1 MKHTISRFVLKYKHS
16 KHNTIVTDSLFVLV
30 LPIVTA
36 AFCGLLSACGE
47 RFFRLI
53 LGHPATTDSFGD
65 DFASVFFLFYPILIL
80 FCLITVIATAV
91 KKRRK
96 PFIHLIVLVLVSLVL
111 LWFFGG
117 GKLAENYMR
126 IMDDQLSIEETLG
139 DSFSSLEQ
147 SDDAIRNYKFAVF
160 IDKYIVL
167 WNDNK
172 NIPQY
177 YCKIGKAY
185 AYADDLAHANEFFDK
200 ALSAFECYC
209 PEEKEWIA
217 YTHTLASTVTAA
229 LNDNQKTLAH
239 AGHAVEYYKNHSN
252 GEYKMTIATAYLF
265 LANAYFNDRQYVKA
279 SECFDI
285 GIPMYYDSVN
295 WGFGDESEAKM
306 LAISYN
312 IAAESNE
319 KAGNKKQYDN
329 YNQKYEDFI
338 WYRDFTEQELLSIVE
353 YYHWLN
359 DE

>member
-1 MKHTISRFVLKYKHS
+1 MKHTISRLVSKFKHT
-16 KHNTIVTDSLFVLV
+16 KHNMIITDALFVLV
-30 LPIVTA
+30 LPIITA

-47 RFFRLI
+47 RFFRLV
-53 LGHPATTDSFGD
+53 LGQPAATDSFGD

-80 FCLITVIATAV
+80 LCLITVIATAV
-91 KKRRK
+91 KKRKK
-96 PFIHLIVLVLVSLVL
+96 PFIHLIVLTLISLIL

-126 IMDDQLSIEETLG
+126 TMEDQLSIEETLG
-139 DSFSSLEQ
+139 DSFSSLGQ
-147 SDDAIRNYKFAVF
+147 SDDAIRNFKFAVF

-177 YCKIGKAY
+177 YCRIGKAY
-185 AYADDLAHANEFFDK
+185 ANADDLTHANEFFEK
-200 ALSAFECYC
+200 ALSAFDRYC
-209 PEEKEWIA
+209 PEEKVRIA

-229 LNDNQKTLAH
+229 LNDNKNTLAH
-239 AGHAVEYYKNHSN
+239 ADQAVEYYKNNTSE
-252 GEYKMTIATAYLF
+252 EYKKTIATAYLF
-265 LANAYFNDRQYVKA
+265 LANAYFNDQQYAKA

-312 IAAESNE
+312 IAAKANE
-319 KAGNKKQYDN
+319 KAGNKQQYEN
-329 YNQKYEDFI
+329 YDQEYKDFI
-338 WYRDFTEQELLSIVE
+338 WYRDFTEQELLPIIE

-359 DE
+359 VE